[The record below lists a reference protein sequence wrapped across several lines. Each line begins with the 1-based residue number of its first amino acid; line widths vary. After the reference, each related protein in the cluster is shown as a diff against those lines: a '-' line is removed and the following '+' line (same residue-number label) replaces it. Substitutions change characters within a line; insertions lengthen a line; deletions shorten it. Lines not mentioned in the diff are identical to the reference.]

1 MKKFYVTL
9 DSISVFFD
17 YIYLVYFHHCNRI
30 LEVPMSPT
38 IYPGLSRLGAGVIFI
53 VLLLFY
59 DPPMGVGAQKTL
71 KKFLI
76 LHILCLFFG
85 FFVNFELV
93 Y

>member
-71 KKFLI
+71 KKNFNVAYFMTFFR
-76 LHILCLFFG
+76 LFREF
-85 FFVNFELV
+85 
-93 Y
+93 